1 MRYAAT
7 LTLLAIALVT
17 GCRSQSTPLT
27 NPFLTPDRVPPPSTQ
42 MLSPGA
48 AQPYYPGETMPGTA
62 PLAAGAPAYPQIPA
76 AAAPPSTF
84 VAPPG
89 AAPPASAYPGGGT
102 TYPGTTYPGSTYPA
116 SPVTPAAPPLGGAYQ
131 PQAKGESIGVPSDEQ
146 SMRFASATL
155 APATSSASAFSN
167 VAPPENGAA
176 SQPAQFRTPIQ
187 SILPVAGSPNQSG
200 VERAFTPN
208 AGMQSPQQ
216 PSQLS
221 VVTPADYQA
230 PVGAVKA
237 TGANGGA
244 PAGSIAASAAP
255 ASSDGFR
262 PQGSQPR
269 TEATSEP
276 PSSSGFRPPS
286 IGKQTAGGDSPN
298 ARFGV
303 GPKQEWLR
311 GQLEFHPDG
320 QWAIN
325 YMDEGPKDQ
334 IGGRVLIDNPQVLAN
349 LSPGEFVVV
358 EGQLFGRQLDEA
370 SYMPAYRVSSVQR
383 QKQ

>member
-1 MRYAAT
+1 MLPMRYAAT

-48 AQPYYPGETMPGTA
+48 AQPYYPGETIPGTA
-62 PLAAGAPAYPQIPA
+62 PLAAGAPGYPQIPA
-76 AAAPPSTF
+76 VAAPSSTF

-89 AAPPASAYPGGGT
+89 AAPPASAYPGGA
-102 TYPGTTYPGSTYPA
+102 TYPGSTYPGSA
-116 SPVTPAAPPLGGAYQ
+116 YPTSPVTPAAPPLGG
-131 PQAKGESIGVPSDEQ
+131 
-146 SMRFASATL
+146 
-155 APATSSASAFSN
+155 
-167 VAPPENGAA
+167 
-176 SQPAQFRTPIQ
+176 
-187 SILPVAGSPNQSG
+187 
-200 VERAFTPN
+200 
-208 AGMQSPQQ
+208 
-216 PSQLS
+216 
-221 VVTPADYQA
+221 VTPAEYQA
-230 PVGAVKA
+230 PVGTVKA
-237 TGANGGA
+237 TAANGGA
-244 PAGSIAASAAP
+244 PAGAIAASASP
-255 ASSDGFR
+255 DGFR

-269 TEATSEP
+269 VEATSEP

-298 ARFGV
+298 GRFGV

-358 EGQLFGRQLDEA
+358 EGQLFGRQIDET

-383 QKQ
+383 QRQ

>member
-7 LTLLAIALVT
+7 LTILAVALVT

-62 PLAAGAPAYPQIPA
+62 PLAAGAPGYPQIPA
-76 AAAPPSTF
+76 VAAPPSTF

-89 AAPPASAYPGGGT
+89 GAPPASAYPGAGA
-102 TYPGTTYPGSTYPA
+102 TYPGSTIPGSTYPT
-116 SPVTPAAPPLGGAYQ
+116 SPVTPAAPPLGGGVYP

-146 SMRFASATL
+146 SMRFAAATL
-155 APATSSASAFSN
+155 TPQSSTASASAFGD
-167 VAPPENGAA
+167 APAATSAA
-176 SQPAQFRTPIQ
+176 SAQPAQFRTPIQ
-187 SILPVAGSPNQSG
+187 SMLPVAGSSNPSG

-216 PSQLS
+216 AAQLGG
-221 VVTPADYQA
+221 VTPAEYQA
-230 PVGAVKA
+230 PVGTVKA
-237 TGANGGA
+237 TAANGGA
-244 PAGSIAASAAP
+244 PAGALAASASP
-255 ASSDGFR
+255 DGFR
-262 PQGSQPR
+262 PQGSEPR
-269 TEATSEP
+269 VEATSEP
-276 PSSSGFRPPS
+276 PSSGGFRPPS